1 MKVFLGG
8 PPLSGKSHFASKL
21 ASGYGIPHL
30 HVADMVSEAQ
40 TFDDELGQEL
50 RDKIEELKDMEMAN
64 YEKTRKKK
72 DPDMDRSTLKP
83 RLTDDLL

>member
-1 MKVFLGG
+1 M
-8 PPLSGKSHFASKL
+8 
-21 ASGYGIPHL
+21 